1 MTEEEQRNRTIMI
14 LLPVG
19 WAAVPAG
26 QTQET
31 GMGNTSHRKA
41 IHHITTICCRFNKR
55 PLHSGG
61 GKIRTSKGL
70 DGSWFLSIFLHY
82 NWMKSRLKFCRN
94 NNFYVSFKV
103 FYTPWEMF
111 HNLCTDFLIIS
122 EFSHIDYFPNL
133 TRRIQRLYQE
143 SCFKSTTPVCLG
155 FSINVIFC
163 FYCIWRD
170 VSLWSKVVAP
180 TQQ

>member
-26 QTQET
+26 QTQKT

-41 IHHITTICCRFNKR
+41 IHHTTTTCCRFSKR

-61 GKIRTSKGL
+61 GKMRTNKGL
-70 DGSWFLSIFLHY
+70 DGSWFLSTFLHY

-111 HNLCTDFLIIS
+111 HNLRTDILIIS
-122 EFSHIDYFPNL
+122 EFSHVDYFPNL
-133 TRRIQRLYQE
+133 TLHVQRLYQE
-143 SCFKSTTPVCLG
+143 SCFKSTTPVC
-155 FSINVIFC
+155 FFWWI
-163 FYCIWRD
+163 R
-170 VSLWSKVVAP
+170 
-180 TQQ
+180 